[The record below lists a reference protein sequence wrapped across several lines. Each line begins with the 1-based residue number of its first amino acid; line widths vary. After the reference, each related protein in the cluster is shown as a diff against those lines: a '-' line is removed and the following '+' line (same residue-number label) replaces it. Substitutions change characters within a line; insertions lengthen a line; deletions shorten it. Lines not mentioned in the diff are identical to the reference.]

1 MTGVASTIMPNT
13 AVHSTTDRQ
22 LQFHAEELVH
32 GNSVIVGHGTVHL
45 LLSRRWD
52 VARKSVSDV
61 MELTRREG
69 APRSQNHSGKAGAQW
84 TIGGLQ
90 N

>member
-1 MTGVASTIMPNT
+1 MPNT

-22 LQFHAEELVH
+22 LQFHAEDLLH

-52 VARKSVSDV
+52 VARNQC
-61 MELTRREG
+61 LT
-69 APRSQNHSGKAGAQW
+69 SWN
-84 TIGGLQ
+84 
-90 N
+90 

>member
-1 MTGVASTIMPNT
+1 VWAKPGRPASAAALTGVASTIMPNT

-22 LQFHAEELVH
+22 LQFHAEDLLH

-52 VARKSVSDV
+52 VARNQC
-61 MELTRREG
+61 LT
-69 APRSQNHSGKAGAQW
+69 SWN
-84 TIGGLQ
+84 
-90 N
+90 